1 MSAKPEQD
9 RQNFRRAL
17 GNFATGVTVVTASDH
32 EGNWVGVTANSFN
45 SVSLDPP
52 LVLWSLNRSSWSLP
66 TYELSDHF
74 VVNVLAD
81 NQINVSNRFASQG
94 LADKFEGVQTIT
106 GVGGSP
112 VLVDCAASFQCEK
125 KYTYEGG
132 DHLIFVGE
140 VLDFQTTDNAGL
152 IYHKGQYAVSEPHPL
167 ASDDGN
173 DEDTSF
179 VEGYLDYLLS
189 QAANGF
195 ERQYQ
200 LTLDKYI
207 VSRFE
212 WRLLCCISEY
222 EGADLKKLSRLTIIP
237 EQDLAGILT
246 ETQSKGWVRNA
257 VDKAGT
263 DHFYIEQSGLD
274 LLVPLLV
281 AAKAHESEALSKFSV
296 LEVRQFKSMLKDLKK
311 QVNN

>member
-1 MSAKPEQD
+1 MNANPERDIQT
-9 RQNFRRAL
+9 FRRAL

-45 SVSLDPP
+45 SVSLEPP

-66 TYELSDHF
+66 TYELSEYF
-74 VVNVLAD
+74 IVNVLSD
-81 NQINVSNRFASQG
+81 NQIEVSNRFASQG
-94 LADKFEGVQTIT
+94 LANKFEDVETCEGI
-106 GVGGSP
+106 GGAP
-112 VLVDCAASFQCEK
+112 VLVDCAASFQCQK

-140 VLDFQTTDNAGL
+140 VMDFHTTDSAGL
-152 IYHKGQYAVSEPHPL
+152 IYHKGQYAVPEPHPD
-167 ASDDGN
+167 AIGSENG
-173 DEDTSF
+173 EETSF
-179 VEGYLDYLLS
+179 VEGYLNYLLS

-200 LTLDKYI
+200 VILDKYK

-212 WRLLCCISEY
+212 WRLLCCISEFQ
-222 EGADLKKLSRLTIIP
+222 GSNLKQLSKLTIIP
-237 EQDLAGILT
+237 EHTLVDVLRDT
-246 ETQSKGWVRNA
+246 EAKGWVRNEF
-257 VDKAGT
+257 DKDGI
-263 DHFYIEQSGLD
+263 DHYYIEKAGLD

-281 AAKAHESEALSKFSV
+281 AAKSHESDALSKFSV
-296 LEVRQFKSMLKDLKK
+296 TEVRQFKSMLKDLKK